1 VSPGLALREALVQAI
16 AFEAQDAPLGNLSW
30 GRGVLDGRA
39 VRAAFV
45 DNRIASGSIGAAEA
59 ERLSAL
65 LRVAAAE
72 RSPLVLFLD
81 SAGARVSEGLRALGA
96 FRSLYRVAL
105 DAVRAGMP
113 FACVL
118 GRNCYGGASMVAML
132 AAARL
137 FSPETRLAMSGP
149 AIIASTAGTTPA
161 DEMFQAMAE
170 AAMSPAARQK
180 VSSRNGVWHEGE
192 DLAPWLREALQPPT
206 DAIAAWRAQ
215 HEAMASRFEGASKDI
230 AWEPLRRRDLEK
242 LYDGGYDVRES
253 HGLVTGEGVRGGERR
268 AVLGLVGSA
277 PLGLAR
283 AWRLSELAWR
293 HRESPPKRI
302 EILLDCASHAPR
314 LEDERAVL
322 SDFIVDMACSLA
334 GVAASGTRVELVV
347 LGKAGGGVYVA
358 LAAPAERIASVYG
371 ADIQVLPAS
380 AVAAILGAGADA
392 VPSFREYRSAG
403 VADEEIKLGLVP
415 GAA

>member
-1 VSPGLALREALVQAI
+1 MSPSLALREALVAAI
-16 AFEAQDAPLGNLSW
+16 GFEAQDTPLGNLSW
-30 GRGVLDGRA
+30 GRGTLDGRT

-45 DNRIASGSIGAAEA
+45 DNRIASGSLGAAEA

-72 RSPLVLFLD
+72 RAPLVLFLD

-96 FRSLYRVAL
+96 FRGLYRAAL
-105 DAVRAGMP
+105 DAVRGGMP
-113 FACVL
+113 LACVL
-118 GRNCYGGASMVAML
+118 GRNCYGGASMLAML
-132 AAARL
+132 GSARL

-149 AIIASTAGTTPA
+149 AIIASTAGTTPG

-170 AAMSPAARQK
+170 AAMSPAARRK
-180 VSSRNGVWHEGE
+180 VNPRNHVWAEGE
-192 DLAPWLREALQPPT
+192 DPVPFLREALQPPG
-206 DAIAAWRAQ
+206 DLLGRWREQ
-215 HEAMASRFEGASKDI
+215 HESMASRFEGARADI
-230 AWEPLRRRDLEK
+230 PWESLRRRDLEK
-242 LYDGGYDVRES
+242 LYDGGYAVQES
-253 HGLVTGEGVRGGERR
+253 HGLVTGEGVRGGEAR
-268 AVLGLVGSA
+268 AVIGLVGSA

-283 AWRLSELAWR
+283 AWRLSDLAWR
-293 HRESPPKRI
+293 HRDKPPARI
-302 EILLDCASHAPR
+302 DVLLDCASHAPR
-314 LEDERAVL
+314 LDDERAVL
-322 SDFIVDMACSLA
+322 SDFIVDMACSLTA
-334 GVAASGTRVELVV
+334 VATSGARVELIV

-358 LAAPAERIASVYG
+358 LAGPAQRVSSVYG

-392 VPSFREYRSAG
+392 VPSFQEYRAAG